1 MEEKLIRASA
11 PKQGLGTRLGPWDL
25 KLVVVTRV
33 TRIGLSFMC
42 PWPPGIRG
50 NGTIQSRVYSL
61 ELYSGTDVLSPRRH
75 VYRHI
80 LDVCTWHH
88 DGHVPLEIKS
98 EKIRA
103 KAKKATTQ

>member
-1 MEEKLIRASA
+1 M
-11 PKQGLGTRLGPWDL
+11 GTRLGPWDL

-33 TRIGLSFMC
+33 SRISLSSSCALGL
-42 PWPPGIRG
+42 
-50 NGTIQSRVYSL
+50 RVYEAMVL
-61 ELYSGTDVLSPRRH
+61 YRAVYIDYSGTDVLSPRRH

-103 KAKKATTQ
+103 KAKKATI

>member
-1 MEEKLIRASA
+1 MG
-11 PKQGLGTRLGPWDL
+11 PKISSRHDACHVYRP
-25 KLVVVTRV
+25 VF
-33 TRIGLSFMC
+33 FMC

-50 NGTIQSRVYSL
+50 NGTVLYRAVYID
-61 ELYSGTDVLSPRRH
+61 YSGTDVLSPRRH
-75 VYRHI
+75 VYNCHI

-103 KAKKATTQ
+103 KAKKATTQYTNSIAKNRTSRCTSRCM